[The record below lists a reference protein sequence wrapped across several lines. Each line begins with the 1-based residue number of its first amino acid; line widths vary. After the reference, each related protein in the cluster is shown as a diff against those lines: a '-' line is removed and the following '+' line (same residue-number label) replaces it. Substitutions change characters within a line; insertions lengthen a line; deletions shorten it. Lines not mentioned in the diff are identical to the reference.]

1 MNHSHILDASRY
13 RRSSGTRNADTSRT
27 RASVDEPSAFGSV
40 RQFQTLQSRIQ
51 GFTGF
56 TINVTMPRKKKQPTE
71 MTTEELVKCPSHY
84 VISWMVSRRRDV
96 RRCYRVSELSKEQ
109 REELIRWAQSR
120 TLPAGDVFR
129 ARLMLALGDG
139 KSWSEVEGD

>member
-1 MNHSHILDASRY
+1 
-13 RRSSGTRNADTSRT
+13 
-27 RASVDEPSAFGSV
+27 
-40 RQFQTLQSRIQ
+40 
-51 GFTGF
+51 
-56 TINVTMPRKKKQPTE
+56 MPRKKKQPTE